1 MVTLLRKIKIL
12 MSQILDF
19 YLRQGCASYF
29 FSGPVAKLAFMKIEI
44 LKKTWKCK
52 ETKMYQVKSTQLVS
66 IPIAIF

>member
-44 LKKTWKCK
+44 LKNL
-52 ETKMYQVKSTQLVS
+52 EMQRNQNIPRVGSVS
-66 IPIAIF
+66 K

>member
-1 MVTLLRKIKIL
+1 

-44 LKKTWKCK
+44 LKKKLGNAKKQKC
-52 ETKMYQVKSTQLVS
+52 TKLSQRS
-66 IPIAIF
+66 

>member
-19 YLRQGCASYF
+19 YLRQGCASFF

-44 LKKTWKCK
+44 LKKNLEMHRNKN
-52 ETKMYQVKSTQLVS
+52 VPS
-66 IPIAIF
+66 

>member
-44 LKKTWKCK
+44 LKKNLEMQKNK
-52 ETKMYQVKSTQLVS
+52 NVPS
-66 IPIAIF
+66 

>member
-1 MVTLLRKIKIL
+1 MP
-12 MSQILDF
+12 QILDF
-19 YLRQGCASYF
+19 HLRQGCASYF

>member
-52 ETKMYQVKSTQLVS
+52 ETKMYQVKSTQLVY